1 MLIKKIYLENYR
13 SHSNTTIE
21 FSKGVNLILGMN
33 GRGKSSILEAIS
45 MIMFNVNDRTGKE
58 KNNKNYIKYGEKISK
73 VEIDFLAND
82 GREYFLGTIFNESK
96 PKKQILRDEAGI
108 EYHENI
114 EDKLEE
120 LCGIKKAFKKAY
132 ENIVIAKQNEFINI
146 FKASAK
152 ADREKIF
159 NKVFNTEIYDTIYKS
174 LKEAEDKY
182 KREREDLGKD
192 INRLK
197 EYIKDKSQI
206 LEDLEIEKNL
216 KDKLGEELIEKN
228 KYSKELEEIIKDYEK
243 KEQEIKILREK
254 WLEKSKHREKNE
266 NLLEENKK
274 KKEEA
279 EKAKIIVDKSK
290 DSYFEY
296 LELDKKLK
304 ILRTNSKLLS
314 EEKNKNNQYQ
324 NDIKIFETKNENLKI
339 EVEKLKESILKNL
352 GKKKKLED
360 EIKNSESE
368 EKFLKIKLEDYKKI
382 IEKFESL
389 NLIKENKEKER
400 LGKITKIQFLEEKL
414 NLKRLEFEK
423 ININDLEDKLSKFLE
438 IEKELE
444 SLNNDKI
451 GIERDIKT
459 LTNSSKDLS
468 GKICPFL
475 NENCENLKGKE
486 VKDYFSDKILKKQ
499 EELKSIVENIKIKS
513 DALSLKNKIEND
525 RKSYF
530 NYKKDIEDY
539 ENVLKEENIYL
550 KEINIDIKSQ
560 ELEIREVL
568 KTKEIEDASI
578 LIKKKTEYEVEL
590 KNMNLDEK
598 RSNLKILIDDLE
610 IENLKILKNEKL
622 IEENLKNIE
631 ENSKKI
637 KNDTEDKIQKIESEL
652 ERAERKSEDLKKLS
666 NDYLE
671 NNKLANELD
680 SIIKKVEVNIK
691 EIILLK
697 EEEEELIKKGK
708 NLAEEIKVIE
718 GKGFKENYEKAKVEL
733 DEINKNLGISGEKIR
748 NYEKDLKET
757 EQKEEEIKN
766 LIIRLKKVE
775 NKSHK
780 TNLIRENIKEMGK
793 TISRYML
800 GDISNSASVNFNK
813 ITGRTERIEWSNE
826 DDDKYAVYLVGQER
840 KIAFEQLSGGEQV
853 SVAIAIRGTMTEYFT
868 NSKFMILDEPTN
880 NLDIERKKLLAEYMG
895 EILNNLEQSIIVTHD
910 DTFREMA
917 EKIIEL

>member
-58 KNNKNYIKYGEKISK
+58 KNNKNYIKYGEKTSK

-82 GREYFLGTIFNESK
+82 GREYFLGTIFNENK
-96 PKKQILRDEAGI
+96 PKKQMLRDEAGV

-146 FKASAK
+146 FKASAR

-206 LEDLEIEKNL
+206 LRDLEIEKNL
-216 KDKLGEELIEKN
+216 KDKLEEELIEKN

-339 EVEKLKESILKNL
+339 EVEKLKNSILKNL

-368 EKFLKIKLEDYKKI
+368 EKFLKIKLEEYKKI

-389 NLIKENKEKER
+389 NLIKENKEKEK
-400 LGKITKIQFLEEKL
+400 LTKITKIQFLEEKL

-423 ININDLEDKLSKFLE
+423 IDINDLEDKLSEFLE

-444 SLNNDKI
+444 ALNNDKI

-459 LTNSSKDLS
+459 LTKSSKDLS
-468 GKICPFL
+468 GKICPFF

-499 EELKSIVENIKIKS
+499 EELKVIVENIKIKS
-513 DALSLKNKIEND
+513 DVLSLKNKIEND

-530 NYKKDIEDY
+530 NCKKDIENY
-539 ENVLKEENIYL
+539 ENNLKEENIYL
-550 KEINIDIKSQ
+550 KEIDIDIKNQ
-560 ELEIREVL
+560 KLEIRDIF
-568 KTKEIEDASI
+568 KNKEIEDSSM
-578 LIKKKTEYEVEL
+578 LIKNKTEYEVEL

-598 RSNLKILIDDLE
+598 RANLKILIDDLE

-631 ENSKKI
+631 ESLKKI
-637 KNDTEDKIQKIESEL
+637 KNDTEDKIKKVESEL
-652 ERAERKSEDLKKLS
+652 ERAEKNSEDLKKLY

-680 SIIKKVEVNIK
+680 LIIKKVEINIK
-691 EIILLK
+691 EIVLLK
-697 EEEEELIKKGK
+697 EEEEELVKKGK

-718 GKGFKENYEKAKVEL
+718 GKGFKENYEKVKVEL
-733 DEINKNLGISGEKIR
+733 DGINKNLGISGEKIR

-775 NKSHK
+775 NKSHR
-780 TNLIRENIKEMGK
+780 TNLIKENIKEMGK

-840 KIAFEQLSGGEQV
+840 RIAFEQLSGGEQV

-910 DTFREMA
+910 DTFREMS